1 VAPLVWRRPV
11 PVTVDFS
18 ADGAETLAR
27 AMTGPPAGGA
37 VTEADPVAGPDV
49 GAVTRPVA
57 ELCDGGWTR
66 TVASPEESAGLSPS
80 FGPAA
85 AVVVDELDVDDAAGL
100 ASTGL
105 AAAFATSGIATFVGS
120 GGVPASGAG
129 VTGGVFAGLG
139 VGVYDDEE
147 NGARVEA
154 DDAPSPDA
162 DGPGDVEAGL
172 GESPALGASAE
183 DRAGAVS
190 ALAFSVEGS
199 PAVVEAPAAP
209 DLACVSVIDPSCSL
223 GCSP

>member
-1 VAPLVWRRPV
+1 
-11 PVTVDFS
+11 
-18 ADGAETLAR
+18 
-27 AMTGPPAGGA
+27 
-37 VTEADPVAGPDV
+37 
-49 GAVTRPVA
+49 
-57 ELCDGGWTR
+57 
-66 TVASPEESAGLSPS
+66 
-80 FGPAA
+80 
-85 AVVVDELDVDDAAGL
+85 
-100 ASTGL
+100 
-105 AAAFATSGIATFVGS
+105 
-120 GGVPASGAG
+120 VPASGAG
-129 VTGGVFAGLG
+129 VTGGVLAGLG

>member
-1 VAPLVWRRPV
+1 
-11 PVTVDFS
+11 
-18 ADGAETLAR
+18 
-27 AMTGPPAGGA
+27 
-37 VTEADPVAGPDV
+37 
-49 GAVTRPVA
+49 
-57 ELCDGGWTR
+57 
-66 TVASPEESAGLSPS
+66 VASPDESAGLSPD
-80 FGPAA
+80 FDPAA

-100 ASTGL
+100 ASTGF
-105 AAAFATSGIATFVGS
+105 AAALATSGIATFVGS